1 MTDTPQPR
9 EDRPAYTLPAAPPRP
24 RARPV
29 YWLFV
34 LLLLA
39 GAGYGGWHGWRWAS
53 QALGSLDAHEA
64 LLQQQSREL
73 AHLRQQADALAA
85 GVRKADVA
93 LASLDERVSGS
104 EQVVARL
111 SDALEGGRIQLQL
124 AAVEQLLLLAND
136 RLLLAH
142 DANAALRALDLAD
155 ARLAA
160 INDPQ
165 LFKVREALA
174 QERSALSALA
184 LPDITALSLTLAEL
198 SRKAQ
203 ALPLKARARPRYDA
217 ESAPE
222 APEPAGGA
230 FARLWGA
237 VKSALSSIFTVRRS
251 DAPPPRLLM
260 PEEQALVAQ
269 ILQLKVEGARLAL
282 MAHDA
287 RSFRMLAAEAAD
299 WLTRHYDEADADVRA
314 ARAELQRV
322 SAAGATPELPDI
334 GKSLALLRGRLG
346 APRP

>member
-1 MTDTPQPR
+1 MTEKPPST
-9 EDRPAYTLPAAPPRP
+9 DRPAYTLPAAPPRP
-24 RARPV
+24 RARPL
-29 YWLFV
+29 YWLV
-34 LLLLA
+34 VVALLA
-39 GAGYGGWHGWRWAS
+39 GAGLGGWHAWRWATG
-53 QALGSLDAHEA
+53 ALGSLSAQQE
-64 LLQQQSREL
+64 LLQRQGEEL
-73 AHLRQQADALAA
+73 ARLRAQADALAA
-85 GVRKADVA
+85 GVQKNGGA
-93 LASLDERVSGS
+93 LAAMEERVAGS
-104 EQVVARL
+104 EQVVSRL
-111 SDALEGGRIQLQL
+111 ADTLEGGRVALQL

-155 ARLAA
+155 QRLAA

-174 QERSALSALA
+174 RERSALTALA
-184 LPDITALSLTLAEL
+184 LPDTTSLALTLAEL
-198 SRKAQ
+198 SRKAPG
-203 ALPLKARARPRYDA
+203 LPLKARARPRYDA
-217 ESAPE
+217 ESAPA
-222 APEPAGGA
+222 APAPASGA
-230 FARLWGA
+230 FGRLWGA
-237 VKSALSSIFTVRRS
+237 VKSALASIFTVRRS

-287 RSFRMLAAEAAD
+287 RSFRALAGEAAD

-322 SAAGATPELPDI
+322 SAAGATPDLPDI

-346 APRP
+346 APRQ